1 VTVTPSKA
9 QLTDK
14 SYLLE
19 YFRHRAEEMQA
30 SIKENYGESQY
41 KERATEI
48 NKLLKE
54 SRESI
59 VRFVGQ
65 KSQTE
70 NWTRAETINS
80 VLMSTYASYVV
91 MIDFRNEMWPY
102 DYMTFS
108 RRIGELW
115 EPFCALAWEHPV
127 NTGISFTVPPLFN
140 DVKKKL
146 KNEIHDFID
155 ALNISNIEKEELASY
170 YEKVWTLVTSGEI
183 KLELDLHFTDGKTN
197 FNVDFKSGFS
207 SNEKGNTN
215 RLLLVASIYKIID
228 DNHKCEIYVRAEEE
242 SNNHY
247 LQTLKN
253 SSLWSVYCGAE
264 GYERMEEHTGFA
276 MKKWIEKNIQWED
289 DFDHKTVAHLQE
301 SNLGAYLKW

>member
-1 VTVTPSKA
+1 MTVMPSKS
-9 QLTDK
+9 QLIDK

-19 YFRHRAEEMQA
+19 YFRNRAEEMQNN
-30 SIKENYGESQY
+30 IKESYGQNQY
-41 KERATEI
+41 KERANEI

-54 SRESI
+54 IRESTVKYI
-59 VRFVGQ
+59 GE
-65 KSQTE
+65 KSKAE
-70 NWTRAETINS
+70 NWSRAETIDS
-80 VLMSTYASYVV
+80 ILLSTYASYVV
-91 MIDFRNEMWPY
+91 MIDFRNKMWPY

-115 EPFCALAWEHPV
+115 EPFCALAWQHPV
-127 NTGISFTVPPLFN
+127 NSGIAFNAPPLFN
-140 DVKKKL
+140 DVKTML
-146 KNEIHDFID
+146 KNEIDDFTD
-155 ALNISNIEKEELASY
+155 SLNTSKIEKKELASY

-215 RLLLVASIYKIID
+215 RLLLVASIYKIIG

-253 SSLWSVYCGAE
+253 SRLWSVYCGVE
-264 GYERMEEHTGFA
+264 GYERMEEHTGFG
-276 MKKWIEKNIQWED
+276 MKKWIERNIAWEA
-289 DFDHKTVAHLQE
+289 DFDQKTIAYLQKN
-301 SNLGAYLKW
+301 NLGAYLKW

>member
-1 VTVTPSKA
+1 VTAAPSKN
-9 QLTDK
+9 QLIDK

-19 YFRHRAEEMQA
+19 YFRQRAEEMQET
-30 SIKENYGESQY
+30 IKISYGQNQY
-41 KERATEI
+41 KERASEI

-54 SRESI
+54 IRESI
-59 VRFVGQ
+59 VEYVGE
-65 KSQTE
+65 KSKAE
-70 NWTRAETINS
+70 NWSRAETIDS
-80 VLMSTYASYVV
+80 VLMSTYTSYVV
-91 MIDFRNEMWPY
+91 MIDFRNKMWPY

-127 NTGISFTVPPLFN
+127 NTEISFTLPPLFS

-146 KNEIHDFID
+146 KSEIHDFTSS
-155 ALNISNIEKEELASY
+155 LNTSKIEKEVLASY

-228 DNHKCEIYVRAEEE
+228 DSHKCEIYVRAEEE

-253 SSLWSVYCGAE
+253 SGLWSVYCGAE
-264 GYERMEEHTGFA
+264 GYERMEEHTGFG
-276 MKKWIEKNIQWED
+276 MKKWIKRNISWED
-289 DFDHKTVAHLQE
+289 DFDPKTIIHLQKN
-301 SNLGAYLKW
+301 NLGAYLKW

>member
-1 VTVTPSKA
+1 MTAAPSKN
-9 QLTDK
+9 QLIDK

-19 YFRHRAEEMQA
+19 YFRQRAEEMQET
-30 SIKENYGESQY
+30 IKISYGQNQY
-41 KERATEI
+41 KERASEI

-54 SRESI
+54 IRESI
-59 VRFVGQ
+59 VEYVGE
-65 KSQTE
+65 KSKAE
-70 NWTRAETINS
+70 NWSRAETIDS
-80 VLMSTYASYVV
+80 VLMSTYTSYVV
-91 MIDFRNEMWPY
+91 MIDFRNKMWPY

-127 NTGISFTVPPLFN
+127 NTEISFTLPPLFS

-146 KNEIHDFID
+146 KSEIHDFTSS
-155 ALNISNIEKEELASY
+155 LNTSKIEKEVLASY

-228 DNHKCEIYVRAEEE
+228 DSHKCEIYVRAEEE

-253 SSLWSVYCGAE
+253 SGLWSVYCGAE
-264 GYERMEEHTGFA
+264 GYERMEEHTGFG
-276 MKKWIEKNIQWED
+276 MKKWIKRNISWED
-289 DFDHKTVAHLQE
+289 DFDPKTIIHLQKN
-301 SNLGAYLKW
+301 NLGAYLKW

>member
-1 VTVTPSKA
+1 MTAAPSKN
-9 QLTDK
+9 QLINK

-19 YFRHRAEEMQA
+19 YFRHGAEEMQET
-30 SIKENYGESQY
+30 IKNSYGQNQY
-41 KERATEI
+41 KERASEI

-59 VRFVGQ
+59 VEYIGERS
-65 KSQTE
+65 KAE
-70 NWTRAETINS
+70 NWSRAETIDS
-80 VLMSTYASYVV
+80 VLMSTYTSYVV
-91 MIDFRNEMWPY
+91 MIDFRNKIWPY

-127 NTGISFTVPPLFN
+127 NTEISFTSPPLFS

-146 KNEIHDFID
+146 KSEIHDFTGT
-155 ALNISNIEKEELASY
+155 LKTSKIEKEALASY

-215 RLLLVASIYKIID
+215 RLLLVASIYKIIED
-228 DNHKCEIYVRAEEE
+228 SHKCEIYVRAEEE

-253 SSLWSVYCGAE
+253 SGLWSVYCGAE
-264 GYERMEEHTGFA
+264 GYERMEEHTGFG
-276 MKKWIEKNIQWED
+276 MKNWIERNISWED
-289 DFDHKTVAHLQE
+289 DFDPKTVIHLQKN
-301 SNLGAYLKW
+301 NLGAYLKW

>member
-1 VTVTPSKA
+1 MTVSPSKS
-9 QLTDK
+9 QLSDK
-14 SYLLE
+14 TYLLE
-19 YFRHRAEEMQA
+19 YFRHRAEEMQET
-30 SIKENYGESQY
+30 IKESYGESQY

-59 VRFVGQ
+59 VRFIEQ

-70 NWTRAETINS
+70 NWSRAETINS
-80 VLMSTYASYVV
+80 VLLSTYASYVV

-127 NTGISFTVPPLFN
+127 KDGISFTVPPLFN

-146 KNEIHDFID
+146 RKEIHSYIS
-155 ALNISNIEKEELASY
+155 ALNISSIEKEEIGSY
-170 YEKVWTLVTSGEI
+170 YEKVWTLVTSGET

-197 FNVDFKSGFS
+197 FNIDFKSGFS

-228 DNHKCEIYVRAEEE
+228 DNHKCEIYVRADEE

-247 LQTLKN
+247 LQTLKHSN
-253 SSLWSVYCGAE
+253 LWSVYCGTE
-264 GYERMEEHTGFA
+264 GYERMEEHTGFGI
-276 MKKWIEKNIQWED
+276 KKWIEKNVAWED
-289 DFDHKTVAHLQE
+289 DFDKKTITHLHDK
-301 SNLGAYLKW
+301 NLGAYLKW